1 MFFKKVSCVVVMIA
15 AVYASAVS
23 KPKQYIHENIEHLN
37 KLVQKKKSAK
47 VIFSLATLFDE
58 YVDDTK
64 KLLIVLDQ
72 QIANDQQDAKKDDI
86 VKQIAHYMAVL
97 QKLLAIMNSNQ
108 PEPLEIYCQQ
118 QRSDALWGTLCGDR
132 PAKRVGRPD
141 ALLKKS
147 EEQKVP
153 EHIKIRYIDANDE
166 NLETV
171 IGR

>member
-64 KLLIVLDQ
+64 
-72 QIANDQQDAKKDDI
+72 N
-86 VKQIAHYMAVL
+86 
-97 QKLLAIMNSNQ
+97 
-108 PEPLEIYCQQ
+108 
-118 QRSDALWGTLCGDR
+118 
-132 PAKRVGRPD
+132 
-141 ALLKKS
+141 KS
-147 EEQKVP
+147 LPVP
-153 EHIKIRYIDANDE
+153 Q
-166 NLETV
+166 
-171 IGR
+171 